1 MTADEQ
7 KQRYLQWFPHS
18 KIVEQDSKLLI
29 TLNIKKL
36 VAVKIIEVRENKHY
50 RVMTCLN
57 VRRPSGLETFGN
69 LTWDYT
75 SIEEIAE
82 GLNDFLN
89 IYCYDK
95 NLKLKKPGDLP
106 VNFEWNKDEV
116 IQLINKSIQLYER
129 YAKQSPAK

>member
-29 TLNIKKL
+29 TLNIKKF
-36 VAVKIIEVRENKHY
+36 VAVKIIEIEDNNHY

-69 LTWDYT
+69 STSNYT

-82 GLNDFLN
+82 HINDFLDF
-89 IYCYDK
+89 YCYDE
-95 NLKLKKPGDLP
+95 NLKLKKWEDLP

>member
-1 MTADEQ
+1 
-7 KQRYLQWFPHS
+7 
-18 KIVEQDSKLLI
+18 
-29 TLNIKKL
+29 
-36 VAVKIIEVRENKHY
+36 
-50 RVMTCLN
+50 MTCLN

-69 LTWDYT
+69 FTSDYT

-82 GLNDFLN
+82 HINDFLDF
-89 IYCYDK
+89 YCYDK
-95 NLKLKKPGDLP
+95 KLDLQKRGDLP